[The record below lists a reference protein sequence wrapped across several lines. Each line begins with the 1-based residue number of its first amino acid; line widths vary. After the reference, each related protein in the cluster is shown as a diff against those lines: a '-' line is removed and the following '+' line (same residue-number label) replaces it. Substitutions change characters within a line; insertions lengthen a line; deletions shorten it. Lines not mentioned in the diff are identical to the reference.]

1 MGAPVFSVVSLWGL
15 VVAFALSSFS
25 VVGFSGSRR
34 GARAAA
40 LSAAFSRV
48 APGAAVFVGC
58 ASGVDLAVR
67 SRFGARCRVF
77 SAVSRSRGG
86 LAARSAGLVRAVAA
100 AGGCWVSFPGAACPA
115 GLVPSPV
122 SGRCFCGLGSGSWAS
137 LAFAVG
143 LGVPCLVFSPWGV
156 PAGWGF
162 SALGRGWF
170 VWVP

>member
-1 MGAPVFSVVSLWGL
+1 MS
-15 VVAFALSSFS
+15 FALSSFS

-34 GARAAA
+34 GCSAAA

-48 APGAAVFVGC
+48 ASGASVFVGC
-58 ASGVDLAVR
+58 ASGVDAVVR
-67 SRFGARCRVF
+67 CRFGSRCRVF
-77 SAVSRSRGG
+77 SASSRSRGG

-100 AGGCWVSFPGAACPA
+100 AGGCWVSFPSCACPA

-122 SGRCFCGLGSGSWAS
+122 SGRCFCGFGSGSWAS

-170 VWVP
+170 VRVP